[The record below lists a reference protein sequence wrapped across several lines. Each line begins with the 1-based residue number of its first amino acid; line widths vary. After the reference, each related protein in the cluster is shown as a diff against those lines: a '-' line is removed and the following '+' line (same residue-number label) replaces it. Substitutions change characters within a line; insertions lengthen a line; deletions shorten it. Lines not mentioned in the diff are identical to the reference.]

1 MAKKEAV
8 EVKLKELLSGHCWE
22 PLKEAA
28 EEWLDAAEDEAEAIA
43 KDKLIPMLKGG
54 VATVDE
60 MLETFQKAEVKEK
73 FGEMADQILEHAKEL
88 KAKGEKYCD
97 CPACTKAKEILAE
110 LEAKL
115 D

>member
-1 MAKKEAV
+1 MAKEAV
-8 EVKLKELLSGHCWE
+8 ELKLKELLSGHCWE

-28 EEWLDAAEDEAEAIA
+28 EEWLDATGDQAEKVA
-43 KDKLIPMLKGG
+43 KEKLIPMLKGG

-60 MLETFQKAEVKEK
+60 MLETFQKPEVKEK
-73 FGEMADQILEHAKEL
+73 FGDMADQILDHAKEL
-88 KAKGEKYCD
+88 KAKGEKFCD

-110 LEAKL
+110 LGEKL